1 MYAQYA
7 ANLSP
12 PTETVAGNTALTIVI
27 SRHGSKAVNAMTK
40 EQMTSEIKYQA
51 SIAPFRMMLK
61 SGAISTADYR
71 VIDTILTEK
80 YRPLFVE
87 YISPD

>member
-1 MYAQYA
+1 
-7 ANLSP
+7 
-12 PTETVAGNTALTIVI
+12 
-27 SRHGSKAVNAMTK
+27 MTK

>member
-1 MYAQYA
+1 
-7 ANLSP
+7 
-12 PTETVAGNTALTIVI
+12 
-27 SRHGSKAVNAMTK
+27 MTK
-40 EQMTSEIKYQA
+40 EQMASEIRYQA

-61 SGAISTADYR
+61 NGTISAEDYR